1 MEKVK
6 LNVSLVDFLKSPEVL
21 KMQNDLVKEELKA
34 DLKKEKEKKVVLFKE
49 RPWQSYFIDYINR

>member
-49 RPWQSYFIDYINR
+49 RP